1 MSDTKE
7 QVLSFLEK
15 CEELKSCKFIMAT
28 TKIKDLLKCIVNCP
42 EVYRLFQ
49 AVTKNFNYPEAKRTC
64 LVTVNEGVF
73 EKNSVVLPQ
82 TVGQRLAFIF
92 CLLVEFNENTINFN
106 DFLCRF
112 YPEDGSY
119 VAGYRV
125 FCETVIKGLQDAVIQ
140 VFKDE
145 ISTPTEKS
153 GESAEQSPNPRKAEI
168 VSALNLAI
176 TEEMHNL
183 LESAVAEDEKEGG
196 AKILSQLYEAVQ
208 SENEEL
214 IDALI
219 FGYNYFAICN
229 KCVTDTL
236 RALIEA
242 IAMFE
247 REL

>member
-7 QVLSFLEK
+7 QVLSFLEA

-42 EVYRLFQ
+42 EIYRLFQ
-49 AVTKNFNYPEAKRTC
+49 AVTKNFNYPEAKKSC

-73 EKNSVVLPQ
+73 EKNSVILPQ

-92 CLLVEFNENTINFN
+92 CLFVEFNENTINFN

-125 FCETVIKGLQDAVIQ
+125 FCETVVKGLQDAVAQ
-140 VFKDE
+140 VFKDDLSAVPVDE
-145 ISTPTEKS
+145 N
-153 GESAEQSPNPRKAEI
+153 AEQSANPRKTE
-168 VSALNLAI
+168 VLSALKHAI
-176 TEEMHNL
+176 AEELHFL
-183 LESAVAEDEKEGG
+183 LESKIADDEKEGG
-196 AKILSQLYEAVQ
+196 AKILSQLYAAVH

-219 FGYNYFAICN
+219 FGYNYFAIYN
-229 KCVTDTL
+229 KCVSDTL
-236 RALIEA
+236 HALIEA
-242 IAMFE
+242 IALFE
-247 REL
+247 REI

>member
-7 QVLSFLEK
+7 QVLSFLET

-42 EVYRLFQ
+42 EIYRLFQ
-49 AVTKNFNYPEAKRTC
+49 AVTKNFNYPEAKRSC

-106 DFLCRF
+106 EFLCRY

-119 VAGYRV
+119 VAGYHV
-125 FCETVIKGLQDAVIQ
+125 FCETVIQGLQDAVMQ
-140 VFKDE
+140 VFKDD
-145 ISTPTEKS
+145 ISSASEKN
-153 GESAEQSPNPRKAEI
+153 AENLPQNPNPRKAE
-168 VSALNLAI
+168 VLSALNLAI
-176 TEEMHNL
+176 AEELHFL
-183 LESAVAEDEKEGG
+183 LESKIADEEKEGG
-196 AKILSQLYEAVQ
+196 AKILSQLYEAIQ
-208 SENEEL
+208 AENEEL

-219 FGYNYFAICN
+219 FGYNYFALGN
-229 KCVTDTL
+229 NCVSDTL

-247 REL
+247 RDL